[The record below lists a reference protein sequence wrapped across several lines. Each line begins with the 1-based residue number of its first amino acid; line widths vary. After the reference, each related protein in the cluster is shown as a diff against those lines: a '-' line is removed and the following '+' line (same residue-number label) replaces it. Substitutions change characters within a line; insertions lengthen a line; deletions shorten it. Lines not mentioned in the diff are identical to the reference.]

1 MTAMTKLIALAALS
15 LTAGS
20 TAVSAQPV
28 GLADALRRGGY
39 VIVMRH
45 ASSPMNL
52 PAPADL
58 DPANAGHERQLDAE
72 GKKDAIVFGNALRA
86 ANIPIGA
93 VLTSPTFR
101 ARETAALAGLRGA
114 KSAPL
119 LDEPAGGMAA
129 ASAAST
135 STSWLRRAA
144 ALVPSAGT
152 NTILITH
159 MPNIMAAFR
168 AHSDKLAAGEA
179 LVLKPDGHGDMLI
192 ARVKID
198 QWPALLSR

>member
-1 MTAMTKLIALAALS
+1 MTAMNRLIALAALS
-15 LTAGS
+15 LAAGNS
-20 TAVSAQPV
+20 AAAQPA

-45 ASSPMNL
+45 ASSPMSL

-58 DPANAGHERQLDAE
+58 DPANAGHERQLDAQ
-72 GKKDAIVFGNALRA
+72 GKKDAITFGKALRA

-101 ARETAALAGLRGA
+101 ARETAALAGLSGA

-129 ASAAST
+129 ASASSA

-144 ALVPSAGT
+144 AFVPRAGT

-168 AHSDKLAAGEA
+168 TDSENLAAGEA
-179 LVLKPDGHGDMLI
+179 LVLKPDGHGDILI

-198 QWPALLSR
+198 QWPTLLSR